1 MIPVYPATLRLQGA
15 CLEQLGNARE
25 AEKLFRLV
33 LQLQPHDPWAEPGL
47 AHLLARIGRTA
58 EAQSMLEHVRSHR
71 DQGRLNRVAE
81 AVVQTG
87 FGRPEAALIALKQAS
102 TERDDDLV
110 LAALDPRFQPLRSD
124 PRFQILFKRLRS

>member
-1 MIPVYPATLRLQGA
+1 
-15 CLEQLGNARE
+15 
-25 AEKLFRLV
+25 
-33 LQLQPHDPWAEPGL
+33 
-47 AHLLARIGRTA
+47 
-58 EAQSMLEHVRSHR
+58 MLEHVRSHR

-124 PRFQILFKRLRS
+124 RRFQILFKRLRS